1 MEWINNVD
9 NLILWIVY
17 LGRCFSIMD
26 CVFGILDVVFSV
38 HVQSPPTKLLME
50 WMRPFSAAES
60 HLAVKNILV
69 ITADNGGGGGGGE
82 NKNASF
88 R

>member
-1 MEWINNVD
+1 
-9 NLILWIVY
+9 
-17 LGRCFSIMD
+17 MD

-50 WMRPFSAAES
+50 WMRPFSATES
-60 HLAVKNILV
+60 HLAVKIILDIDAHELMV
-69 ITADNGGGGGGGE
+69 VVMVKTRMQVLDRSA
-82 NKNASF
+82 